1 MQKLAYR
8 NSSIA
13 STQVF
18 HRVVENLKDQ
28 VRKFDEFFSL
38 FAYLTLHYSKSL
50 VTFLFKNLKS

>member
-28 VRKFDEFFSL
+28 MLKFDEFFSL
-38 FAYLTLHYSKSL
+38 FAYLTLHYSKFSL
-50 VTFLFKNLKS
+50 HFFSKV